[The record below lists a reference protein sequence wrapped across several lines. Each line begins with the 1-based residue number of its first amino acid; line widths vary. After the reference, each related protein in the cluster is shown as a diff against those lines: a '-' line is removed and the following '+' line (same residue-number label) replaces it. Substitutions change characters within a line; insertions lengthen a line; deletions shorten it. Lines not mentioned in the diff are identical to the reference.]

1 MRKLASSV
9 EAQAQSDALEAANGK
24 HNRGRRRVKLLTTP
38 SFLDASIRSYKIYSP
53 STTVQDH
60 DDERLATEALVAL
73 QDDGVTNICLNPMR
87 PITQYM
93 YCISV
98 YNSDRTL
105 HYRSAYIIYDNTMRL
120 YYVYSIISNCFPH
133 ATAATATAA
142 TASGYPAPVHTVQM
156 KYTTND
162 IKLIVNYIMTMII
175 PSSEYDYFIQDD
187 IVGII
192 ASKDEF
198 EQTAFSE
205 DSSYYDLD
213 HLFRDNTSCE
223 TIYGYKVFHLIPSRK
238 YWFDPRATA
247 TATAIWPSYTESV
260 VQSALLIL

>member
-53 STTVQDH
+53 STTVHDD

-133 ATAATATAA
+133 ATVAATA

-198 EQTAFSE
+198 
-205 DSSYYDLD
+205 D
-213 HLFRDNTSCE
+213 HLFRDNTSRE
-223 TIYGYKVFHLIPSRK
+223 TRYGYKVFHLIPSRK